1 MSTIDE
7 LKTAAEAAQHALA
20 EALADGNALPITKA
34 RKAAQEAAQAVSDAV
49 AVQEVLRQRAQ
60 ATEAERLAE
69 IRKQQRAKI
78 AELAA
83 ERGEV
88 AEQIARLVE
97 KLGPQFAR
105 LNDLHKEILIQL
117 PGGFDATRA
126 AMTGASDRL
135 LEELWRAGLVSGS
148 PFSQWEL
155 DRRPRLTQQVVEG
168 NSYLRSL

>member
-1 MSTIDE
+1 MSTIEE
-7 LKTAAEAAQHALA
+7 LKTAAVAAQHALA
-20 EALADGNALPITKA
+20 EVLADGNALPITKA
-34 RKAAQEAAQAVSDAV
+34 RKAAQEAQQAVSDAV

-69 IRKQQRAKI
+69 IRKQQRTKI

-97 KLGPQFAR
+97 KLGPQFTR
-105 LNDLHKEILIQL
+105 MNQLHQEILVQL
-117 PGGFDATRA
+117 PGGFDAARA
-126 AMTGASDRL
+126 AMTSAHDRL
-135 LEELWRAGLVSGS
+135 LEEFWRHGLVAGS

-155 DRRPRLTQQVVEG
+155 ERRPTLTAQITEG
-168 NSYLRSL
+168 NIYLGSV